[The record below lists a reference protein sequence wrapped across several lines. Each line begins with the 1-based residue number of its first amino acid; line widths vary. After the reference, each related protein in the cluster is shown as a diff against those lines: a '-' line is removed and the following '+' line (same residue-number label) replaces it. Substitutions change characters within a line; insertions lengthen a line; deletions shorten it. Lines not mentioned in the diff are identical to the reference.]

1 MFDSVQALKVIV
13 RIIST
18 NPFGSSKPAT
28 QPGVRYMKPLM
39 PAVIAILALSL
50 SMSGAHAGPEDGDKP
65 YLFTSQS
72 ENFSA
77 QVEAIDHATR
87 EVTLL
92 GPEGNAIS
100 FVAGEEV
107 RNLDQVEV
115 GDIVNVEMVQNLSIE
130 VYDAPGVAPTE
141 NQLTAEERAEP
152 GEKPGITTVDV
163 QVVSATVVAIDLED
177 NTFKLQWPDGSI
189 GKFTARDPDNLR
201 EAAIGD
207 LVVITQTD
215 RVSIFVQGAD

>member
-1 MFDSVQALKVIV
+1 
-13 RIIST
+13 
-18 NPFGSSKPAT
+18 
-28 QPGVRYMKPLM
+28 MKSLLPV
-39 PAVIAILALSL
+39 VIALIGLGLFTTG
-50 SMSGAHAGPEDGDKP
+50 SMAGPMDEEKP

-72 ENFSA
+72 ENFTA
-77 QVEAIDHATR
+77 QVEAIDHDTR

-92 GPEGNAIS
+92 GPKGNAIS

-152 GEKPGITTVDV
+152 GERPGITTFDV

-177 NTFKLQWPDGSI
+177 DTFKLQWPDGSI
-189 GKFTARDPDNLR
+189 EKFTARDPDNLR
-201 EAAIGD
+201 RAAIGD

-215 RVSIFVQGAD
+215 RVSIFVEGAD